1 MSTVINGVDYQIDSK
16 DNLLKPPFIDPDYCP
31 VGLQNSSA
39 GTGVPGIN
47 FGMPFLRSVYM
58 CVWLWKLLHTSITNG
73 SIYASAYRFPTG
85 ECPGYYGFAF
95 PSGTN
100 RTQSQ
105 ISQKPTSTPT
115 LSSQCLSLTAPTST
129 PTFSPSIA
137 IKKGLSQA
145 TYGVYGVPGAA
156 QVPLAGVDDLPK
168 GVWNQSQ
175 P

>member
-47 FGMPFLRSVYM
+47 FGMPFLRSVY
-58 CVWLWKLLHTSITNG
+58 I
-73 SIYASAYRFPTG
+73 AYRFPTG